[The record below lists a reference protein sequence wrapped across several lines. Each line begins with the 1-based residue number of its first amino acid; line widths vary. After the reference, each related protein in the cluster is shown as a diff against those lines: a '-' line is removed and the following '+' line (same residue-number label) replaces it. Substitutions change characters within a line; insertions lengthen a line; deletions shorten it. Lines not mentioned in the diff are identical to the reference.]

1 MNENDYRRLL
11 PALSDQE
18 YEALKADIRARGV
31 MIPIEVD
38 ERGAI
43 LDGGAR
49 KQICNELGIW
59 NPPCVKRPGLT
70 EDQKIEHI
78 LTVNLKRRHLS
89 RQKLKKV
96 AAKLRAMGWTQEK
109 IAANLAVSQKTV
121 SNWLDQEFSKI
132 SELTSVIGKD
142 GKRYP
147 PKRTEQLKE
156 EPHVQEQQ
164 ESGSS
169 KDAEVSLLLSDLR
182 NAGRQLE
189 KHSADLILTR
199 SPIDDPDLWHELAI
213 LAERVL
219 KPGKLFVLCSGQER
233 LPEIIATFSKRLQYV
248 WTGSVIL
255 NNDPQAVS
263 ELHIDNESKLLLFF
277 AGRPYEPGPWFSDTF
292 LEVDGQESEM
302 EASLIEQLTNP
313 GDLIFDPFGSE
324 AVAVAAER
332 LKRRFVRIAK
342 DPDTVA
348 KANQQ
353 LETLEPTPPSTK
365 ETVLRD
371 EFEQLLNR
379 IKARNK
385 KILDAAFGG

>member
-1 MNENDYRRLL
+1 MKQQDKYRILPDLSNE
-11 PALSDQE
+11 QF
-18 YEALKADIRARGV
+18 EALKNDIAVRGILV
-31 MIPIEVD
+31 PIEVD
-38 ERGAI
+38 EVGTV
-43 LDGGAR
+43 LDGFERERAA
-49 KQICNELGIW
+49 KELGIKSV
-59 NPPCVKRPGLT
+59 PFIVRAGLT
-70 EDQKIEHI
+70 EEQKIDHI
-78 LTVNLKRRHLS
+78 LRMNFARRHLS
-89 RQKLKKV
+89 KSEKKKV
-96 AAKLRAMGWTQEK
+96 ALQLRTRGWPQGR
-109 IAANLAVSQKTV
+109 IASDLAVSQKTI

-164 ESGSS
+164 ESGSN
-169 KDAEVSLLLSDLR
+169 KDAEVSLLLSNLR
-182 NAGRQLE
+182 DGGRQIE
-189 KHSADLILTR
+189 GHSIDLFLTH
-199 SPIDDPDLWHELAI
+199 SPGVHPDLWHELAI

-233 LPEIIATFSKRLQYV
+233 LPEIIRALSKRLQYV

-324 AVAVAAER
+324 RVAVAAER
-332 LKRRFVRIAK
+332 MKRRFVRIEK
-342 DPDTVA
+342 DPDTAA
-348 KANQQ
+348 KANQK

-365 ETVLRD
+365 ETD
-371 EFEQLLNR
+371 EFEQVLNR
-379 IKARNK
+379 IAARNK
-385 KILDAAFGG
+385 KILDAGFGG

>member
-1 MNENDYRRLL
+1 MKEKEFLELL

-31 MIPIEVD
+31 MVPIEVD

-49 KQICNELGIW
+49 QQICNELGIW
-59 NPPCVKRPGLT
+59 NPPRVKRIGLN

-78 LTVNLKRRHLS
+78 LSLNLKRRHLS
-89 RQKLKKV
+89 RQKLKEV
-96 AAKLRAMGWTQEK
+96 AAKLRAKGWTQEK
-109 IAANLAVSQKTV
+109 IAANLAVSQKTI
-121 SNWLDQEFSKI
+121 SNWLDPEFSKI
-132 SELTSVIGKD
+132 SELTSVTGKD
-142 GKRYP
+142 GKQYP
-147 PKRTEQLKE
+147 AKRTERLKE
-156 EPHVQEQQ
+156 GPHVQEQQ

-182 NAGRQLE
+182 NGGLQIEER
-189 KHSADLILTR
+189 SVDLLLTR
-199 SPIDDPDLWHELAI
+199 SPGDHPDLWHELAI

-248 WTGSVIL
+248 WTGTLLLKDTCPIE
-255 NNDPQAVS
+255 Q
-263 ELHIDNESKLLLFF
+263 LHIDNDSKLLLFF
-277 AGRPYEPGPWFSDTF
+277 AARPYRSGAWFTDTF
-292 LEVDGQESEM
+292 SEGRYGEEGGM
-302 EASLIEQLTNP
+302 EDFLIDEITNP
-313 GDLIFDPFGSE
+313 GDLIFDPFGRE

-348 KANQQ
+348 KTNKKV
-353 LETLEPTPPSTK
+353 ETLEPTPPTTK
-365 ETVLRD
+365 ETGLRD
-371 EFEQLLNR
+371 EFEQLLKR
-379 IKARNK
+379 IAAQEKKAR
-385 KILDAAFGG
+385 DAYGG